1 VKDFLRRRLVRPVV
15 EQLTQGLS
23 PGAIALTIAIGLA
36 IAVIPIVGTTTV
48 LCTTAAIV
56 LRLNQP
62 LIQAINYLSFPLQL
76 AFILPY
82 LRLGRLLFG
91 GPAIQLSAQE
101 LAVFVTS
108 RPMEAAETLWR
119 VTLQALGAW
128 LLTAP
133 LIVAV
138 VFFAMRPVLKVAA
151 RRLRSGGGA
160 GSESRTRR
168 EPGAEAPL
176 ELPAQPAA
184 EPASVL
190 VASGEPAGVDPDGR

>member
-1 VKDFLRRRLVRPVV
+1 MIDFLRRRIVRPVV

-23 PGAIALTIAIGLA
+23 PEAIALTIAVGLA
-36 IAVIPIVGTTTV
+36 IAVIPVVGTTTL

-76 AFILPY
+76 AFIVPY

-91 GPAIQLSAQE
+91 GAVVHMSAQE
-101 LAVFVTS
+101 LAAFVTS
-108 RPMEAAETLWR
+108 RPAEAFGALWR

-133 LIVAV
+133 VIVAV
-138 VFFAMRPVLKVAA
+138 VFFVARPVLRGAA
-151 RRLRSGGGA
+151 RRLRPETAA
-160 GSESRTRR
+160 GSEPALAALPLPVAEELERR
-168 EPGAEAPL
+168 
-176 ELPAQPAA
+176 
-184 EPASVL
+184 
-190 VASGEPAGVDPDGR
+190 

>member
-1 VKDFLRRRLVRPVV
+1 MIEFLRRRLVRPVV

-23 PGAIALTIAIGLA
+23 PDAIALTIAVGLA
-36 IAVIPIVGTTTV
+36 IAVVPVVGTTTV

-76 AFILPY
+76 AFIVPY

-91 GPAIQLSAQE
+91 GPAVHLSASE
-101 LAVFVTS
+101 LAAFVSS
-108 RPMEAAETLWR
+108 RPMEAAEALWR

-133 LIVAV
+133 VIAAV
-138 VFFAMRPVLKVAA
+138 VFFAIRPVLRATAA
-151 RRLRSGGGA
+151 RLRNGRRA
-160 GSESRTRR
+160 GDAT
-168 EPGAEAPL
+168 PGAPGEAGPPP
-176 ELPAQPAA
+176 ETLPAP
-184 EPASVL
+184 EPALVVPPL
-190 VASGEPAGVDPDGR
+190 VAGEEADGR